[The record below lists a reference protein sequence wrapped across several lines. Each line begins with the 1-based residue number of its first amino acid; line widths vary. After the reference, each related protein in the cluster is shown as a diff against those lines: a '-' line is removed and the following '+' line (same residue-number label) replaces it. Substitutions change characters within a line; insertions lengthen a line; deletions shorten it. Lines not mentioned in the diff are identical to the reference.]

1 MRRALTGT
9 LTIALA
15 IGCVAVSPARAA
27 NIIANGDFEAGF
39 TGWTRVDQTGGDGA
53 FLLQTGTTSPVNGNS
68 VPPPPGGSRAA
79 MTDAEGPGSHVLYQN
94 FIVPAAV
101 PSAVLSFDAF
111 VGNRD
116 EAFFTPNSLD
126 FSTPALNQ
134 QARVDILTSGSDP
147 FSVAAS
153 DVLLTVFHTDAGD
166 ALVSGYDSSAVDVT
180 SLLNAHL
187 NETLRLRFAEVDNV
201 FIFQF
206 GVDNVTLDVGTS
218 QAVPEPASWALIGIA
233 GLGLAWW
240 QRRAGSRLT

>member
-1 MRRALTGT
+1 MAADLGSF
-9 LTIALA
+9 LA
-15 IGCVAVSPARAA
+15 SSHSAYWNVNQPNDVNA
-27 NIIANGDFEAGF
+27 DGF
-39 TGWTRVDQTGGDGA
+39 
-53 FLLQTGTTSPVNGNS
+53 
-68 VPPPPGGSRAA
+68 
-79 MTDAEGPGSHVLYQN
+79 
-94 FIVPAAV
+94 
-101 PSAVLSFDAF
+101 
-111 VGNRD
+111 
-116 EAFFTPNSLD
+116 
-126 FSTPALNQ
+126 
-134 QARVDILTSGSDP
+134 
-147 FSVAAS
+147 VAAS